1 MLTAYRPLEAVF
13 KFHEQSERWILR
25 RYLPDVAEADGAE
38 RTRPPWSESII
49 AIFPD
54 RSSKTTRPT
63 DAGQT
68 SPATC
73 TVYTRTRL
81 LTTDSIA
88 MPVQSAMK
96 DRDEQAPT
104 AAHARPPAR
113 QWPRR
118 ETVRGTPPQ
127 THNPDDPRCAA

>member
-1 MLTAYRPLEAVF
+1 MLTAYRPLEAVY
-13 KFHEQSERWILR
+13 KFHEQAERWILR

-54 RSSKTTRPT
+54 RSSRTTRPT

-73 TVYTRTRL
+73 IVYTRTRL

-88 MPVQSAMK
+88 APVQSCDVLFDPRQGAWQATACG
-96 DRDEQAPT
+96 DWDE
-104 AAHARPPAR
+104 ARGFAV
-113 QWPRR
+113 
-118 ETVRGTPPQ
+118 TLTKRGTRGSPPW
-127 THNPDDPRCAA
+127 A